1 MRTALPTTSGKE
13 GDRPGT
19 CWQAE
24 QLALVT
30 PGRPHSVFPNTSP
43 DMTSRRNPSPVQTL
57 QVAVPARP
65 RKRPR
70 QERSVM
76 LVDAL
81 KKAGWEILEKEG
93 RDALS
98 LERLSVRA
106 GVAVSSIYEYFPT
119 MESLVVAIFDDF
131 RAEARRQ
138 LVDELRA
145 LPPSTKLFEGIML
158 LLSIGMPMLHK
169 WVQLDRELFVKS
181 SHYDE
186 LVRLDLVRPEQYW
199 TSMATDAL
207 MERFPDEVLVR
218 DLAKKRFMAFHTI
231 LALPRA
237 MALMHPEYLAEPHT
251 QVLLARMLHALLTTV
266 E

>member
-1 MRTALPTTSGKE
+1 
-13 GDRPGT
+13 
-19 CWQAE
+19 
-24 QLALVT
+24 
-30 PGRPHSVFPNTSP
+30 
-43 DMTSRRNPSPVQTL
+43 MTFRRNPNPAETL

-70 QERSVM
+70 QERSVI

-98 LERLSVRA
+98 LERLSVRV

-131 RAEARRQ
+131 RAKARRR
-138 LVDELRA
+138 LVEEIQE
-145 LPPSTKLFEGIML
+145 LPPSTKLLDGIML
-158 LLSIGMPMLHK
+158 LLDIGIPMLHR
-169 WVQLDRELFVKS
+169 WVQLDREMFVKS
-181 SHYDE
+181 SQYDE
-186 LVRLDLVRPEQYW
+186 LVRLDLVKPDQYW

-207 MERFPDEVLVR
+207 MERFPDEVLAR
-218 DLAKKRFMAFHTI
+218 NRAKARFMVFHAI

-237 MALMHPEYLAEPHT
+237 MALMRPEYLLEPDT
-251 QVLLARMLHALLTTV
+251 KVLLARMLHALLTTGEGDSV
-266 E
+266 SGPARSCAR

>member
-1 MRTALPTTSGKE
+1 
-13 GDRPGT
+13 
-19 CWQAE
+19 
-24 QLALVT
+24 
-30 PGRPHSVFPNTSP
+30 
-43 DMTSRRNPSPVQTL
+43 
-57 QVAVPARP
+57 
-65 RKRPR
+65 
-70 QERSVM
+70 M

-81 KKAGWEILEKEG
+81 KRTGWEILEREG
-93 RDALS
+93 RHALS

-131 RAEARRQ
+131 RAEARRR
-138 LVDELRA
+138 LLDELQA
-145 LPPSTKLFEGIML
+145 LPPSMKLFDGIML
-158 LLSIGMPMLHK
+158 LLGIGIPMLYK

-186 LVRLDLVRPEQYW
+186 LVRLDMVKPEQYW

-207 MERFPDEVLVR
+207 MERFPDEVRVQDR
-218 DLAKKRFMAFHTI
+218 GKARFMAFHTI

-237 MALMHPEYLAEPHT
+237 MALMRTEYLNDEDT
-251 QVLLARMLHALLTTV
+251 QMLIGRMLHALLTAS

>member
-1 MRTALPTTSGKE
+1 MSSRSHHA
-13 GDRPGT
+13 
-19 CWQAE
+19 
-24 QLALVT
+24 T
-30 PGRPHSVFPNTSP
+30 PELLHIE
-43 DMTSRRNPSPVQTL
+43 
-57 QVAVPARP
+57 VPARP
-65 RKRPR
+65 RKQPR
-70 QERSVM
+70 QERSVK

-131 RAEARRQ
+131 RATARRR
-138 LVDELRA
+138 LMEELQA
-145 LPPSTKLFEGIML
+145 LPPATKLIDGIML
-158 LLSIGMPMLHK
+158 LLGAGLPMLRK

-186 LVRLDLVRPEQYW
+186 LVRLDLVKPEQYW
-199 TSMATDAL
+199 TSMTTDAL
-207 MERFPDEVLVR
+207 MDRFPDEVKVR
-218 DLAKKRFMAFHTI
+218 DRVKTRFMAFHTI

-237 MALMHPEYLAEPHT
+237 MALMHPEYLAEPDT
-251 QVLLARMLHALLTTV
+251 QLLLARMLHVLLTS
-266 E
+266 EG

>member
-1 MRTALPTTSGKE
+1 
-13 GDRPGT
+13 
-19 CWQAE
+19 
-24 QLALVT
+24 
-30 PGRPHSVFPNTSP
+30 
-43 DMTSRRNPSPVQTL
+43 MTSRRNPNPAQTL

-81 KKAGWEILEKEG
+81 KKAGWEILEREG

-131 RAEARRQ
+131 RAEARRRL
-138 LVDELRA
+138 LVELQA
-145 LPPSTKLFEGIML
+145 LPPSTQLFEGIML
-158 LLSIGMPMLHK
+158 LLSIGIPMLHK

-186 LVRLDLVRPEQYW
+186 LVRLDLVKPEQYW
-199 TSMATDAL
+199 TSLATDAL

-218 DLAKKRFMAFHTI
+218 DLAKTRFLAFHTI

-237 MALMHPEYLAEPHT
+237 MALMHPEYLAEPDT
-251 QVLLARMLHALLTTV
+251 QRLLARMLHALLTTV
-266 E
+266 D